1 MSYKNNYN
9 SLPETWA
16 VDFDNTLAYTVYP
29 DILGPRLDVITKVRK
44 ARERGIKII
53 LWTCRED
60 KSLDDAINFC
70 KEYGLEFDAI
80 NNNIPERIEYYKND
94 CRKIGADVYIDDRAI
109 LPEDVIV

>member
-29 DILGPRLDVITKVRK
+29 DILGPRLDVITKIRK
-44 ARERGIKII
+44 AKERGIKLI
-53 LWTCRED
+53 LWTCREG
-60 KSLDDAINFC
+60 KPLEEAINFC

-80 NNNIPERIEYYKND
+80 NDNIAERKAYYNNN
-94 CRKIGADVYIDDRAI
+94 CRKIGADIYIDDRAI
-109 LPEDVIV
+109 LPENIK